1 MWEEY
6 GEEVHTW
13 NEREMEKH
21 GKRWIGRKKAGIRRR
36 EKGNGGKIVDQY
48 LNS

>member
-21 GKRWIGRKKAGIRRR
+21 GRRWIGMKGRKRKK
-36 EKGNGGKIVDQY
+36 GKRKWGMMVDRH